1 MRIPTQFRC
10 KGTFFYPNKQTQ
22 PTILINLTPK
32 KRIKYKII
40 LYLTN
45 NFNHTGTYNVGVQP
59 QKSANIFKIL
69 SASFY
74 LYKIILN
81 PQ

>member
-10 KGTFFYPNKQTQ
+10 KGTFFHPNKQTQ

-40 LYLTN
+40 LYLFAYINKKLYLCTL
-45 NFNHTGTYNVGVQP
+45 NV
-59 QKSANIFKIL
+59 I
-69 SASFY
+69 
-74 LYKIILN
+74 
-81 PQ
+81 